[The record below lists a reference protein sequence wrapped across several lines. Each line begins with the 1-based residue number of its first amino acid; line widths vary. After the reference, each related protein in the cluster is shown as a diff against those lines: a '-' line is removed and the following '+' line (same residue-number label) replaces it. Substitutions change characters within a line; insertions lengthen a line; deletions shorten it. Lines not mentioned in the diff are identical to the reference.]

1 MFWELIT
8 SRLLPSLVGV
18 MFPLF
23 FNFFLKVLAA
33 AVLPLEVAG
42 TFSSLYWLILGKKYL
57 PTAVQGIL
65 WLPQSLCG
73 YTCVTLLAASFGKIF
88 KLHSI
93 LQLTRWVA
101 DSFPLTF
108 PAVTLK
114 LKFVVASWSADSGW
128 FSAMLTSHLPKLI
141 LPAIESMYREL
152 ATPLENVWVSCTKRW
167 GCPWAS
173 WEESQVSLL
182 QWLLDGLLDGV
193 QEAFSNL
200 WIHIPSVTSA
210 TLPASSLP

>member
-1 MFWELIT
+1 MLI
-8 SRLLPSLVGV
+8 
-18 MFPLF
+18 
-23 FNFFLKVLAA
+23 
-33 AVLPLEVAG
+33 
-42 TFSSLYWLILGKKYL
+42 
-57 PTAVQGIL
+57 
-65 WLPQSLCG
+65 
-73 YTCVTLLAASFGKIF
+73 
-88 KLHSI
+88 
-93 LQLTRWVA
+93 
-101 DSFPLTF
+101 
-108 PAVTLK
+108 
-114 LKFVVASWSADSGW
+114 
-128 FSAMLTSHLPKLI
+128 SHLPKLI

>member
-1 MFWELIT
+1 MDVLTSREKPGYFYFLIGMFWELIT
-8 SRLLPSLVGV
+8 SRLLPSLVGF

-42 TFSSLYWLILGKKYL
+42 TFSSLYWLTLGKKYL

-65 WLPQSLCG
+65 RLPQSLCG

-101 DSFPLTF
+101 DSFLLTF
-108 PAVTLK
+108 PVVTLK
-114 LKFVVASWSADSGW
+114 LKFVVASWSADSG
-128 FSAMLTSHLPKLI
+128 
-141 LPAIESMYREL
+141 
-152 ATPLENVWVSCTKRW
+152 
-167 GCPWAS
+167 
-173 WEESQVSLL
+173 
-182 QWLLDGLLDGV
+182 
-193 QEAFSNL
+193 
-200 WIHIPSVTSA
+200 
-210 TLPASSLP
+210 